1 MAAAAHAG
9 RSFRLPRKRFRMK
22 MHMLS
27 GGRLRM
33 RRSTYFPD
41 AAESEMIELPV
52 SCALLRHAQ
61 GNVLFDTGCHPSIA
75 GDAEA
80 RWGGLAKILTPI
92 MARED
97 NVLNGLRSIGFAP
110 DDIDVVVCSH
120 LHTDHCGCNAF
131 FSRATVI
138 VHAQEIELARTD
150 DGKRGYF
157 SADWDLQMD
166 MKVIS
171 GQIDVMGDG
180 RIVLVPLPGHTPGL
194 VGALVGLD
202 RSGRFLLASDALSVR
217 ENLDRDVIPRNTRD
231 AELCARSF
239 DEIRRLE
246 RSGYTVICGHDAAQW
261 DRLRKGADA
270 YD

>member
-1 MAAAAHAG
+1 
-9 RSFRLPRKRFRMK
+9 
-22 MHMLS
+22 MHSL
-27 GGRLRM
+27 
-33 RRSTYFPD
+33 
-41 AAESEMIELPV
+41 
-52 SCALLRHAQ
+52 
-61 GNVLFDTGCHPSIA
+61 
-75 GDAEA
+75 
-80 RWGGLAKILTPI
+80 
-92 MARED
+92 
-97 NVLNGLRSIGFAP
+97 GF
-110 DDIDVVVCSH
+110 V
-120 LHTDHCGCNAF
+120 
-131 FSRATVI
+131 
-138 VHAQEIELARTD
+138 ARTD

-261 DRLRKGADA
+261 DRLSKGADA